1 MNQSVIKA
9 LKLLDLFTEDTQEL
23 TLKEISNRANIPKP
37 TAYRLLSSLEASNFL
52 YKTKETEHDSRYRLG
67 LKLLELGKLVS
78 DNLEIRG
85 VALPFMQ
92 QLSQDINEVVHLVI
106 VNHNQATYIEKV
118 ESSRALRL
126 YTRIG
131 KNSPLYIGSGPKML
145 LAYLTEMRQA
155 EILDESELTSL
166 NTDKVIDRKELM
178 RELDRI
184 RRDGYAYSIGE
195 QDADTTGISYPI
207 YDIHGQVIAA
217 LTVSGFSKHFEG
229 DNLQLIKGKTKQT
242 AKLISEQLG
251 YR

>member
-1 MNQSVIKA
+1 MNQSVMKA

-23 TLKEISNRANIPKP
+23 TLKEISNRANLPKP

-106 VNHNQATYIEKV
+106 VNHNRATYIEKV
-118 ESSRALRL
+118 ESTRALRL

-131 KNSPLYIGSGPKML
+131 KSSPLYIGSGPKML
-145 LAYLTEMRQA
+145 LAYLPETKQA
-155 EILDESELTSL
+155 EILDESDLTSF
-166 NTDKVIDRKELM
+166 NTNEVIDRKELM
-178 RELDRI
+178 QELERI
-184 RRDGYAYSIGE
+184 RRDGSAYSIGE

-207 YDIHGQVIAA
+207 YDIYGQVIAA
-217 LTVSGFSKHFEG
+217 LTVSGMSKHFEG
-229 DNLQLIKGKTKQT
+229 ENLQLIQEKTKRT
-242 AKLISEQLG
+242 AVLISEQLG